1 MAAKENHTWV
11 IEEKEVNE
19 MEALE
24 TVILAKDETAKT
36 TRIGIT
42 LSPKMRAKL
51 VQFLQENLDVFAWSH
66 EDMPG
71 IPTEVI
77 QHKLNVNPERKPV
90 QQRRKAFAPERDQA
104 IRDEVARLLTAGVIR
119 EVYYPDWLANVVLV
133 KKANE
138 KWRTCVDFTD
148 LNKAC
153 SKDNFPLPRIDQ
165 LVDSTVGHKLLTFM
179 DAFSGYNQIKMA
191 EEDQEKTTF
200 ITSQG
205 LYCYRVMPFG
215 LKNAG
220 DTY

>member
-24 TVILAKDETAKT
+24 TVILAKDEIAKT

-138 KWRTCVDFTD
+138 KWRMCVDFTD